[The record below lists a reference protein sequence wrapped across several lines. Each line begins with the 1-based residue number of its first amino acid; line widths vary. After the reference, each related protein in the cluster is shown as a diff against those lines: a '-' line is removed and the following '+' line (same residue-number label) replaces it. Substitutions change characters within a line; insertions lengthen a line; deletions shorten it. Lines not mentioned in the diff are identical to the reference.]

1 MPENL
6 NTLRCLQSGW
16 LAIGTRDFQ
25 KLPKYFSLANMMA
38 QMCTFNIGHSVG
50 HIVVVIVTT
59 VIEAMH
65 LHQDTASPSGS
76 QFVTVSS

>member
-1 MPENL
+1 
-6 NTLRCLQSGW
+6 
-16 LAIGTRDFQ
+16 
-25 KLPKYFSLANMMA
+25 MA

-65 LHQDTASPSGS
+65 LHQDIASPSGA
-76 QFVTVSS
+76 QFATTNLPFLTS